1 LAEADRDRNAPLV
14 INQRAVSACGR
25 RERHPIGVALTV
37 ARAIGDR
44 LRAAG
49 VRYVF
54 GHPGGEV
61 VDLIEGFRQAG
72 LDFVLTKHETAAAF
86 MAETAATAT
95 GVPGVCVATLG
106 PGATNLITGVAHAYL
121 DRAPVL
127 AFSGQLPADRYEIAT
142 HQRLDLRKLF
152 APITKWQA
160 TLAPGN
166 AAAAIERALRV
177 AQRPRRGPVY
187 LEVPSDVASQET
199 VDVAL
204 PRFATDPVAAIDD
217 DAVRS
222 AAARLRGSE
231 RPLLLVGM
239 DANDDAVAG
248 PLRRLAEEWGIP
260 VMVSPKA
267 KGIFREDHP
276 LFVGTLE
283 GLGTAYLYDYIDT
296 CDLVIMVGLDPV
308 ELDRDWT
315 ARARIVHIGVVPND
329 DRYYGSEVE
338 VVGPIDVALERLG
351 GSLEPTPKGLA
362 DEVRAYR
369 DAFAA
374 RLRPSSSR
382 LTPQE
387 VLTEMRAAMPEDALV
402 TCDVGYNKAVSA
414 QCWPSYRP
422 RTFFVSNGLS
432 SMGYGLPAALALKMI
447 EPARQ
452 VSCVLGDGGF
462 AMSMAEL
469 ETAVRLGLGVTVVVL
484 VDDALSQIR
493 AGQERKGYP
502 LTGTTFGAIDYG
514 HLGAAFG
521 MEARSIAT
529 PAECRDAFRVPP
541 KDRPALVA
549 ARIDASAYRIG

>member
-1 LAEADRDRNAPLV
+1 M
-14 INQRAVSACGR
+14 
-25 RERHPIGVALTV
+25 ALTV
-37 ARAIGDR
+37 ANAIGDR

-49 VRYVF
+49 VRYVY

-61 VDLIEGFRQAG
+61 VDLIEGFREAG
-72 LDFVLTKHETAAAF
+72 LEFVLTKHETAAAF
-86 MAETAATAT
+86 MAEAAAAAT
-95 GVPGVCVATLG
+95 GIPGVCLATLG
-106 PGATNLITGVAHAYL
+106 PGATNLVTGVAHAYL

-127 AFSGQLPADRYEIAT
+127 AFSGQLPAERYEIAT
-142 HQRLDLRKLF
+142 HQRLDLRLLF

-160 TLAPGN
+160 TVSYTN
-166 AAAAIERALRV
+166 AAAVVERALRV

-187 LEVPSDVASQET
+187 LEVPSDISKQDT

-204 PRFATDPVAAIDD
+204 PRFATEPVSAIDE
-217 DAVRS
+217 DAIRT

-239 DANDDAVAG
+239 DANEEAVAG
-248 PLRRLAEEWGIP
+248 PLRRLAEAWSVP

-276 LFVGTLE
+276 LFLGTIE

-296 CDLVIMVGLDPV
+296 CDLVLMVGFDPV
-308 ELDRDWT
+308 EFDRDWT

-338 VVGPIDVALERLG
+338 VVGPIDTALERLTPD
-351 GSLEPTPKGLA
+351 PTRKLSP
-362 DEVRAYR
+362 DEIRAFR

-374 RLRPSSSR
+374 RLRPSSAR
-382 LTPQE
+382 LTPQQ
-387 VLTEMRAAMPEDALV
+387 VLAELRVALPEDAVV

-414 QCWPSYRP
+414 QCWQSYRP
-422 RTFFVSNGLS
+422 RTFFLSNGLS
-432 SMGYGLPAALALKMI
+432 SMGYGLPAALALKMA
-447 EPARQ
+447 EPARP
-452 VSCVLGDGGF
+452 VACVLGDGGF

-469 ETAVRLGLGVTVVVL
+469 ETGVRLGLGVLVVVL

-502 LTGTTFGAIDYG
+502 VIGTTFGSIDYSK
-514 HLGAAFG
+514 LGAAFG
-521 MEARSIAT
+521 IEAKSIST
-529 PAECRDAFRVPP
+529 LAECRDAFRTPP
-541 KDRPALVA
+541 TNRPLLVA
-549 ARIDASAYRIG
+549 ARIDPNAYRIS

>member
-1 LAEADRDRNAPLV
+1 MLAP
-14 INQRAVSACGR
+14 
-25 RERHPIGVALTV
+25 VALTV

-86 MAETAATAT
+86 MAEAAATAT
-95 GVPGVCVATLG
+95 GVPGVCLATLG
-106 PGATNLITGVAHAYL
+106 PGATNLVTGVAHAYL

-127 AFSGQLPADRYEIAT
+127 AFSGQLPTERYEIAT
-142 HQRLDLRKLF
+142 HQRLDLRHLF

-160 TLAPGN
+160 TIAPAN
-166 AAAAIERALRV
+166 AAAVVERALRV
-177 AQRPRRGPVY
+177 AHRPRRGPVY
-187 LEVPSDVASQET
+187 LEVPSDVPMRET
-199 VDVAL
+199 IDVAL
-204 PRFATDPVAAIDD
+204 PRSATDPVPAIDD
-217 DAVRS
+217 DAVRT
-222 AAARLRGSE
+222 AAALLRGSE

-239 DANDDAVAG
+239 DANEDAMAG
-248 PLRRLAEEWGIP
+248 SLRRLAEAWSVP

-276 LFVGTLE
+276 LFVGTIE
-283 GLGTAYLYDYIDT
+283 GLGTAYLYDYVDT
-296 CDLVIMVGLDPV
+296 CDLVLMVGFDPV
-308 ELDRDWT
+308 EFDRDWT

-338 VVGPIDVALERLG
+338 VVGPIDAALERLCASG
-351 GSLEPTPKGLA
+351 DPKPKLA
-362 DEVRAYR
+362 PDEIRAFR

-374 RLRPSSSR
+374 RVRPSSTH

-387 VLTEMRAAMPEDALV
+387 VLAELRAALPEDALV
-402 TCDVGYNKAVSA
+402 TCDVGYNKAVTT
-414 QCWPSYRP
+414 QCWQSYRP
-422 RTFFVSNGLS
+422 RTFFLSNGLS
-432 SMGYGLPAALALKMI
+432 SMGYGLPAALALRMA
-447 EPARQ
+447 EPSRRVA
-452 VSCVLGDGGF
+452 CVLGDGGF

-469 ETAVRLGLGVTVVVL
+469 ETGVRLGLGLLVVVL

-502 LTGTTFGAIDYG
+502 VIGTTFGSIDYAK
-514 HLGAAFG
+514 LGDAFG
-521 MEARSIAT
+521 VEAHVVTTA
-529 PAECRDAFRVPP
+529 AECRDAFRAPSN
-541 KDRPALVA
+541 DRPTLVA
-549 ARIDASAYRIG
+549 ARIDASAYRMS